1 MNDREKQ
8 LYEKLNLEKLKTEM
22 ELVAT
27 RRDHFLVA
35 KLDSIDNDFNELLEE
50 KELSEEF
57 KNNILS
63 KWHKNVENV
72 NKRLE
77 EDWKNNIQEKR
88 NALKKIKKNY
98 KRDLIQHLNH
108 QAQHKQGKIKIRET
122 QAAFIQTTMKDINL
136 ITSSQKTSSA
146 TIINLTNKHFIAKND
161 QLIVVHIIKIA
172 IIVTK

>member
-1 MNDREKQ
+1 
-8 LYEKLNLEKLKTEM
+8 M

-77 EDWKNNIQEKR
+77 EVWKNNIQEKR
-88 NALKKIKKNY
+88 NAFKKDKEELQ
-98 KRDLIQHLNH
+98 KRSNTASQPSSST
-108 QAQHKQGKIKIRET
+108 QTKQDENQR
-122 QAAFIQTTMKDINL
+122 N
-136 ITSSQKTSSA
+136 TSSFHPNNNERYQFNNIQS
-146 TIINLTNKHFIAKND
+146 KNFKRYHH
-161 QLIVVHIIKIA
+161 QSYK
-172 IIVTK
+172 